1 MEDFQRAK
9 GLDVDGIC
17 GRNTWKALD
26 FTLASNFDASDEAPV
41 FRPFR
46 TVRNGNSGDDVR
58 LLQLALNEAIDAGL
72 SGTGSFL
79 SATETAVREFQ
90 ADQGLDVDGIVGKD
104 TWRALGFSSN
114 Y

>member
-1 MEDFQRAK
+1 MH
-9 GLDVDGIC
+9 
-17 GRNTWKALD
+17 
-26 FTLASNFDASDEAPV
+26 
-41 FRPFR
+41 
-46 TVRNGNSGDDVR
+46 NGNSGDDVR

-104 TWRALGFSSN
+104 TWRALGFSPN
-114 Y
+114 C